1 MTRLYILRRRL
12 GCIFRH
18 ELRIFA
24 KRPIFLFCM
33 IIAPLAVIF
42 FFTYLMGAG
51 LPTDLPAGIVDE
63 DNTSVTRLVAQVLNS
78 FEETNVK
85 YKYSNFHEARRAMQ
99 RREI

>member
-99 RREI
+99 RR